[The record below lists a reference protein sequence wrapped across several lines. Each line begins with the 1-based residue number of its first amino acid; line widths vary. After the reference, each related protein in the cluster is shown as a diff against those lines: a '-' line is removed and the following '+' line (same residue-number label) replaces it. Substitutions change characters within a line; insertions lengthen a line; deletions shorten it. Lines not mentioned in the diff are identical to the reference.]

1 MSFLQS
7 MQHRYTT
14 KEYDGSKKID
24 PQKIDD
30 LKEIL
35 RLSPSSINSQPWKFT
50 FVSDEETKK
59 KLSTVS
65 KHNTDK
71 LLNCDTVIIL
81 SRIEDI
87 TLFEEQVKNELPP
100 DRLEYYNA
108 HLKSRPAEELRNWF
122 GKQVYLALGILLS
135 ACAEMDIDSTP
146 MEGIEGEK
154 YDEILELNG
163 YKALVAVTIGHRT
176 EDDFNQP
183 SKKPKLRMALDKVV
197 KTI

>member
-1 MSFLQS
+1 
-7 MQHRYTT
+7 MQNRYTT
-14 KEYDGSKKID
+14 KNYDGSKKVN
-24 PQKIDD
+24 PQRIED

-50 FVSDEETKK
+50 FVSDEETKI

-71 LLNCDTVIIL
+71 LLNCDTVIVL

-87 TLFEEQVKNELPP
+87 ALFEEQVKNELPP
-100 DRLEYYNA
+100 ARLEYYNN
-108 HLKSRPAEELRNWF
+108 HLKARPTQELRNWF

-146 MEGIEGEK
+146 MEGIEPDK
-154 YDEILELNG
+154 YNEILNLKG
-163 YKALVAVTIGHRT
+163 YETLVAVTIGHRA

-183 SKKPKLRMALDKVV
+183 SKKPKLRMKLSKVV
-197 KTI
+197 KTV